1 MGSSRNSSSSELPG
15 RAAAVLAPAIFP
27 GAHLALGLSGGV
39 DSVAL
44 LSILLELAPAL
55 KVSLRVVHVNHGIS
69 PNAARWAEF
78 CTGLCA
84 RSGIALQLETV
95 DIGPYRNL
103 GLEGAARRSRH
114 EAFARVDADFVVLAQ
129 HGDDQAETLLLRLLR
144 GAGLRGLA
152 WVEDESNADTIRRR
166 NFLRHDVFPLLERQ
180 FPGARA
186 TIARAAAHLAEARE
200 LLDEMARTDL
210 QRCSGPDGVDARDL
224 LQLGDTRAKNLLRYW
239 CETRD

>member
-1 MGSSRNSSSSELPG
+1 MGSSGNSSSSELPE

-55 KVSLRVVHVNHGIS
+55 KVSLRAVHVNHGIS

-84 RSGIALQLETV
+84 KSAIALQLETV

-103 GLEGAARRSRH
+103 GLEGAARRARH
-114 EAFARVDADFVVLAQ
+114 EGFARAPADFLVLPTHRRGPAVS
-129 HGDDQAETLLLRLLR
+129 LPLCRLPREGARGR
-144 GAGLRGLA
+144 GATWR
-152 WVEDESNADTIRRR
+152 
-166 NFLRHDVFPLLERQ
+166 
-180 FPGARA
+180 
-186 TIARAAAHLAEARE
+186 
-200 LLDEMARTDL
+200 
-210 QRCSGPDGVDARDL
+210 
-224 LQLGDTRAKNLLRYW
+224 
-239 CETRD
+239 